1 MTALAAIL
9 ALVVGLTLGLLG
21 GGGSILTVPVI
32 AFTLGVDPKTAI
44 VMSLPIVGGA
54 SLIGVARHWKLG
66 NIDFRI
72 AIPFGAAAMVGA
84 FGGAKLAR
92 FLEGST
98 QLILLAVVMLGAS
111 ISMFRNANLAE
122 PERQSTPHKI
132 GPLTFVVG
140 ALTGT
145 LTGLVGVGGGFLL
158 VPALVLLAKVPMRQA
173 VGTSLFVI
181 VLNTVAGF
189 AGYAGSVVVPWNL
202 VLWFASITAI
212 GILGG
217 SALAAKVSQSNL
229 KRTFAVLL
237 VLVAVFI
244 LWQSRYTF

>member
-1 MTALAAIL
+1 MTPLAAFL
-9 ALVVGLTLGLLG
+9 ALIVGLTLGLLG

-54 SLIGVARHWKLG
+54 SLIGVARHWRLG

-84 FGGAKLAR
+84 FGGARLAR
-92 FLEGST
+92 FMEGST

-111 ISMFRNANLAE
+111 VSMFRNANLAE
-122 PERQSTPHKI
+122 PELPTTPPTI
-132 GPLTFVVG
+132 GPLTFIVG

-181 VLNTVAGF
+181 VLNTIAGF
-189 AGYAGSVVVPWNL
+189 AGYAGSVVVPWVL
-202 VLWFASITAI
+202 VFWFAAFTAV
-212 GILGG
+212 GILVG

-229 KRTFAVLL
+229 KRAFAVLL

-244 LWQSRYTF
+244 LWQSRSTL

>member
-1 MTALAAIL
+1 MTPLAAIL
-9 ALVVGLTLGLLG
+9 ALIVGLTLGLLG

-84 FGGAKLAR
+84 FGGARLAR
-92 FLEGST
+92 FIEGST

-122 PERQSTPHKI
+122 PKRP
-132 GPLTFVVG
+132 
-140 ALTGT
+140 
-145 LTGLVGVGGGFLL
+145 
-158 VPALVLLAKVPMRQA
+158 KVPMRQA

-202 VLWFASITAI
+202 VLWFASFTAI
-212 GILGG
+212 GILAG
-217 SALAAKVSQSNL
+217 SALAAKVSGSNL
-229 KRTFAVLL
+229 KRAFAVLL
-237 VLVAVFI
+237 VLVAAYI
-244 LWQSRYTF
+244 LWQSRSTF

>member
-1 MTALAAIL
+1 MTVLAAIL
-9 ALVVGLTLGLLG
+9 ALLVGLTLGLLG

-66 NIDFRI
+66 NIDLRI

-84 FGGAKLAR
+84 FGGARLAR
-92 FLEGST
+92 FMDGST

-111 ISMFRNANLAE
+111 ITMFRNASLAE
-122 PERQSTPHKI
+122 PERAATPKHI
-132 GPLTFVVG
+132 GPLILVVG
-140 ALTGT
+140 VLTGA

-158 VPALVLLAKVPMRQA
+158 VPALVLIANVPMKQA

-181 VLNTVAGF
+181 VLNTIAGY
-189 AGYAGSVVVPWNL
+189 AGYAGSVAVPWIL
-202 VLWFASITAI
+202 VLWFAGFTAI
-212 GILGG
+212 GILFGT
-217 SALAAKVSQSNL
+217 ALSSKVEQSTL
-229 KRTFAVLL
+229 KRAFAVLL
-237 VLVAVFI
+237 VLVAAFI
-244 LWQSRYTF
+244 LWQSRSTV

>member
-9 ALVVGLTLGLLG
+9 ALLVGLTLGLLG

-84 FGGAKLAR
+84 FGGARLAR
-92 FLEGST
+92 FMEGST

-111 ISMFRNANLAE
+111 FSMFRNANLAE
-122 PERQSTPHKI
+122 PERPSTPRKI

-181 VLNTVAGF
+181 VLNTVAGY
-189 AGYAGSVVVPWNL
+189 AGYAGSVTVPWDL
-202 VLWFASITAI
+202 VLWFAGFTAV
-212 GILGG
+212 GIVGG
-217 SALAAKVSQSNL
+217 SALAAKVTQSNL
-229 KRTFAVLL
+229 KRAFAVLL
-237 VLVAVFI
+237 VLVAAFI
-244 LWQSRYTF
+244 LWQSRSTF